1 MTTNQAVMT
10 FDALKKDIEEY
21 AERHDEPFISQIPRF
36 IMLAENR
43 IASEVRGLGQ
53 IKIVNGTMEG
63 AVMAKPLRWRE
74 TASMNVSI
82 GTVRKILFERGYEYC
97 RVFAPDSSR
106 TGEPRYYCD
115 YGYEHWMVV
124 PTPPSQ
130 YPFEICYYE
139 RPEPLSESR
148 QTNWTTQ
155 NAPQLILYA
164 SLLEAMPF
172 LKNDERI
179 QTFQAFYQSAHQAVT
194 AEAKRRAFDRSAG
207 MRE

>member
-1 MTTNQAVMT
+1 MTLHQAVMT
-10 FDALKKDIEEY
+10 YDSLKKDIEEY
-21 AERHDEPFISQIPRF
+21 AERHDEPFLTQIPRF

-53 IKIVNGTMEG
+53 LKIVNGKMEG

-74 TASMNVSI
+74 TASMNVTI
-82 GTVRKILFERGYEYC
+82 DGKRKTLFQRGYEYC
-97 RVFAPDSSR
+97 RMFAPDATK
-106 TGEPRYYCD
+106 TGEPRFYCD
-115 YGYEHWMVV
+115 YGYEHWLIV

-130 YPFEICYYE
+130 YTFEVNYFE
-139 RPEPLSESR
+139 RPEPLSNSR

-164 SLLEAMPF
+164 ALLEAMPF
-172 LKNDERI
+172 LKKDDRI

-194 AEAKRRAFDRSAG
+194 NEAKRRAFDRSAG